1 VNDNK
6 RRISYKEMSSIYQSG
21 DTSLYEMT
29 SPDKYDQRECFTR
42 GFSSMR
48 CSNCGFPL
56 SPSRKRCS
64 RCGAEVTGKVE
75 KRNNEAE
82 ELSTALQGS
91 SGIQEGGPGLQQQ
104 QWGQAASA
112 TWDINGSVGN
122 GGSATPPPYQGDQAL
137 QHEQLPFTSTATFA
151 GQLSFPEP
159 EAPSPASINPAPAAQ
174 QPLWLSAPPN
184 SPPPLTNTPLPSSN
198 WAPDMLASHAATFTT
213 NPKPYGSHNSF
224 LASKLTP
231 RFGFTIAGAFILTG
245 TLLLIF
251 VFLISLSLPVSSIS
265 SSQKAAPTIT
275 TKAKDTP
282 TASKTASPEATLS
295 PTTGTFP
302 GQQFIDNGQTA
313 SAVNTSTAT
322 ATQVTSS
329 FKVHQQIY
337 VTFAV
342 HASQNG
348 TVCLAWFLNEKQ
360 FDGYNFAMSG
370 VSTSAYSY
378 TTASTPGTGYIQIY
392 WATKPDCSDKTLAQQ
407 VNFIVTA

>member
-1 VNDNK
+1 V
-6 RRISYKEMSSIYQSG
+6 
-21 DTSLYEMT
+21 
-29 SPDKYDQRECFTR
+29 
-42 GFSSMR
+42 
-48 CSNCGFPL
+48 
-56 SPSRKRCS
+56 
-64 RCGAEVTGKVE
+64 AGKVE

-82 ELSTALQGS
+82 ELPTALQGG
-91 SGIQEGGPGLQQQ
+91 SGIQEGGLHQQ
-104 QWGQAASA
+104 QWGQAAASA
-112 TWDINGSVGN
+112 TWDINGSAGN
-122 GGSATPPPYQGDQAL
+122 GGAATPPLYQGNQAL

-151 GQLSFPEP
+151 EQLSFPEP
-159 EAPSPASINPAPAAQ
+159 EASFPANMNPAPAAQ
-174 QPLWLSAPPN
+174 QPIRLSAPPPN
-184 SPPPLTNTPLPSSN
+184 SPPPLTNTPLPTSN
-198 WAPDMLASHAATFTT
+198 WAPDMPAGHAAFAT
-213 NPKPYGSHNSF
+213 NLKPYGSHNSF

-282 TASKTASPEATLS
+282 TASETASPEATVS
-295 PTTGTFP
+295 PTAGAFP

-313 SAVNTSTAT
+313 SAVNTNTAT

-348 TVCLAWFLNEKQ
+348 MVCLMWFLNEKQ
-360 FDGYNFAMSG
+360 FDSYNFAMSG

-378 TTASTPGTGYIQIY
+378 TTANTPGTGYVQIY

-407 VNFIVTA
+407 INFTVTA